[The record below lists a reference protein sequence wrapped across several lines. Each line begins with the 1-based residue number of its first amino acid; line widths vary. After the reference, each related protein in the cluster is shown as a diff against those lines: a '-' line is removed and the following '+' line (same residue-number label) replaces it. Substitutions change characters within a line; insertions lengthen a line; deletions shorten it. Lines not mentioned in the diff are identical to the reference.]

1 MSLEKINYI
10 RSKVSTTDMLVQ
22 VAEECNELSAAVLK
36 LIRKLNGENPT
47 PKTDEE
53 IKANIQEEMTDVLLC
68 MDVLGELY
76 IDKEQYSKKL
86 DRWTQRLKSAEENRK
101 CLNCKHFDRFAWRC
115 EEKHIYSKADEVCDS
130 WEVQK
135 E

>member
-1 MSLEKINYI
+1 MILEKISYI

-53 IKANIQEEMTDVLLC
+53 IKANIQEEMTDVFLC
-68 MDVLGELY
+68 IDVLGGVYL
-76 IDKEQYSKKL
+76 DKEQYNYKL
-86 DRWTQRLKSAEENRK
+86 NRWVERLKES
-101 CLNCKHFDRFAWRC
+101 
-115 EEKHIYSKADEVCDS
+115 EVN
-130 WEVQK
+130 K
-135 E
+135 